1 MPDAAALERLVDTQL
16 RHRGRRATAPPSS
29 PRIGA
34 GDDLA
39 RVADADAEVDALS
52 LPRDLREASRRAGR
66 GLLRV
71 HARLGT
77 RNAAG
82 YLERV
87 AAGAGAGHAPVV
99 QGLVWR
105 GAGVDEDGAV
115 LLSAHVARVSL
126 VSAGVRL
133 GVITHIDAQAILER
147 AGSTVARLVREP
159 LPRAPAQL
167 HPRRGHRNDATRDPT
182 RPPLRELTSPG
193 GTADQVQ
200 QEIST

>member
-1 MPDAAALERLVDTQL
+1 MPDAAALERFVDTQL
-16 RHRGRRATAPPSS
+16 RHRWATCDRPSLVAAH
-29 PRIGA
+29 RA

-39 RVADADAEVDALS
+39 RVAAADAEIDALS

-77 RNAAG
+77 RNAAA

-87 AAGAGAGHAPVV
+87 ADGAGAGHAPVV

-105 GAGVDEDGAV
+105 GAGVDENGAI
-115 LLSAHVARVSL
+115 LLSAHLARVSL

-133 GVITHIDAQAILER
+133 GAITHIDAQAILER
-147 AGSTVARLVREP
+147 TSATVARLVRQPPPE
-159 LPRAPAQL
+159 
-167 HPRRGHRNDATRDPT
+167 
-182 RPPLRELTSPG
+182 RPHSFTPV
-193 GTADQVQ
+193 ADIAMMRHETQPVRLFA
-200 QEIST
+200 S